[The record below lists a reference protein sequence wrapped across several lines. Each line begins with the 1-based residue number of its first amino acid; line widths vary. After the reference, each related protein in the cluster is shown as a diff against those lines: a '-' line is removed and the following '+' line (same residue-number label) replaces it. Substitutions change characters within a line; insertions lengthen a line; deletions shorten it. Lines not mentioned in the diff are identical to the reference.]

1 MIPVLYYFQL
11 KILTYP
17 YPVDT
22 PDTSPEPQP
31 TVIDGNQD
39 QPEDKQLPGATLCS
53 YVQMHAKL
61 LLFYIIA
68 M

>member
-1 MIPVLYYFQL
+1 MVPVLYYFHL
-11 KILTYP
+11 KLLTYP

-22 PDTSPEPQP
+22 PDTSPETRPR
-31 TVIDGNQD
+31 VIEENQD
-39 QPEDKQLPGATLCS
+39 QPQDKQLPGATLCS
-53 YVQMHAKL
+53 YVQIHAKL